1 MTIAPALARIGIP
14 YSPATG
20 LPIRSQTV
28 SQMVDI
34 LLAMEDG
41 TRIYLL
47 APIVRGRKGEYRKEL
62 AEFHRK
68 GFSRVRIDGE
78 MYDLDDTPALDKK
91 RKHDIEI
98 VIDRLVIKGDPD
110 ELSTRLADSLETA
123 LGLTEG
129 LAFADNADSGERTVF
144 SANFACPESGFTIDE
159 IEPRLFSFN
168 NPFGA
173 CPSCDGLGVSS
184 HFDEQLVVPDT
195 RQTLRGGA
203 LAPWSSS
210 TSRYYIQTLES
221 LARQFGFSLDTPF
234 GDLDDD
240 TKSIILHGSGK
251 MPVTMEFDDGMRSY
265 RTTKPFEGIMPNL
278 ARRYRET
285 DSAWVREEMEKFRAN
300 HPCDGCGG
308 KRLKAESL
316 AVKIDMKD
324 ISDIARLS
332 IGDARDWFSG
342 LSEKLQGQ
350 ESEIAARILKE
361 INERLGFLVNV
372 GLNYLSMARN
382 SGTLSGGESQR
393 IRLPADWPGL
403 TGVLYV
409 LDEPSIGLHQRDNDR
424 LLATLVRLRDLG
436 NTVLVVEHDEDSIR
450 LADYVVDMGPGAG
463 VHGGHVVAAGT
474 PDQILQ
480 NEQSLTGQYLSGALE
495 IAVPGK
501 RRKPVKGRVI
511 RVNEASGNNLHSVSV
526 DFPLGV
532 LTCVTGVSGGGK
544 STLVLET
551 LWKSLARRLHKAR
564 EMPAPHK
571 SILGAELLDKV
582 VDIDQSPIGRTPRS
596 NPATYTGAFTPIREW
611 FAGLPE
617 AKARGYAPGRFSFN
631 VKGGRCEA
639 CQGDGLIKIE
649 MHFARCLCDL

>member
-1 MTIAPALARIGIP
+1 
-14 YSPATG
+14 
-20 LPIRSQTV
+20 
-28 SQMVDI
+28 
-34 LLAMEDG
+34 

-393 IRLPADWPGL
+393 IRLASQIGSGL

-596 NPATYTGAFTPIREW
+596 NPAT
-611 FAGLPE
+611 
-617 AKARGYAPGRFSFN
+617 
-631 VKGGRCEA
+631 
-639 CQGDGLIKIE
+639 
-649 MHFARCLCDL
+649 